1 MTLEQKMIAILN
13 ETNNFSVSSWD
24 MANKIYNNCMNT
36 PKPGNG
42 VRIANLRRAA
52 EKSVVVGTF
61 ISSTNGDRMFH
72 LIDKNS

>member
-13 ETNNFSVSSWD
+13 EANGCSVSSWS

-42 VRIANLRRAA
+42 ARIANLRRAA

-61 ISSTNGDRMFH
+61 ISSINGDRMFH
-72 LIDKNS
+72 IIDKKS